1 MPTAPAVEHFVESF
15 QPKVLQEQQKGS
27 VWEVVLIETGPSLN
41 GKFYS
46 RETLQD
52 AVNRGVFNNIKAAE
66 YFFGDKNDHI
76 PSEASAV
83 LPGGFRGNQVGWFE
97 NIRYGTTVD
106 SKGQKVEGVL
116 ARFHIFKSASKLK
129 SDMLE
134 LFEAGKP
141 EMLGFSIDAKG
152 LLQRASIGGRPIANV
167 TKIKKVNET
176 TVVNEPAAGGRAL
189 RLVASVGS
197 EAEELAKI
205 PEILETVKKFG
216 SAWTEGIESQKSG
229 ETAIDHLSRVLQI
242 NLARAENELSRTN
255 QADDP
260 EGFKGVTRGV
270 EALTEAVKLVTVK
283 QFSGILDLCAA
294 RKRAYHLGERTRQGR
309 RMDYSWPEF
318 GDIQEAT
325 KLGDFLKSESE
336 KKGISPERLAQRAGI
351 SVSTVGQIMRGEI
364 QRPPNRRLQGFA
376 RALGVSLETLQN
388 LIPENI
394 RETVD
399 MEEDPMSKPAGA
411 DLSYEELEVKLK
423 EAEAKGD
430 ALEFKQKLKG
440 LIDGTDLPD
449 AAKSRLFQLLSD
461 RADMSDEDVNEAI
474 KAERE
479 YLAIVAPKKDPEH
492 TPEPTKVAEVVEGP
506 VGEPSPAS
514 VDSGGKPTGLADS
527 HDDPTANVTVQ
538 QESYDKY
545 VKAFEG
551 MFQEGR
557 DVDGVRAFNSL
568 HRAWYEIN
576 GVYHPPEIMA
586 DFLMEAIV
594 KAMPGRETVS
604 FEKHIAKNRALGTA
618 IYSEELRES
627 IDSSTFTT
635 AFSDAMEKSLQREY
649 TQDPNSDWRDIVSRR
664 MSLRDLTNNHKVS
677 RIGGYGILPI
687 VNEKAPYQPLGVT
700 TEVKEELDANKR
712 GGTEEVSWE
721 AMLADDLGV
730 IAQIPR
736 KFARSAN
743 RTVQRIVWDEIES
756 NPVMA
761 DGNALISAAH
771 LNRLSGDGAI
781 SGDNLATLIEQLCE
795 QQEQDSDELLGLMP
809 WRVFTGPRLFQEAW
823 ELTES
828 EAKDVTL
835 KNATTLNFIKG
846 QKVTAMKTIAL
857 GRSAGTLNHYYLAAN
872 PRDAESIVVG
882 FLGGRE
888 RPEIFVQSPTGS
900 TATQGQ
906 AFDADIMTFKIRFG
920 VGAKVIDWRW
930 IQGSL
935 TP

>member
-1 MPTAPAVEHFVESF
+1 MTTATAVEHFVESF

-27 VWEVVLIETGPSLN
+27 IWEVVLIETGPSLN

-52 AVNRGVFNNIKAAE
+52 AVNRGVFNNLKAAE

-97 NIRYGTTVD
+97 NIRYGTATD

-189 RLVASVGS
+189 RLVASIGDES
-197 EAEELAKI
+197 EELAKI
-205 PEILETVKKFG
+205 PEILETIKKFDD
-216 SAWTEGIESQKSG
+216 AWTEGIDPQQAQ
-229 ETAIDHLSRVLQI
+229 ETAVDHLSRVLQI
-242 NLARAENELSRTN
+242 NLARAESELSRTN
-255 QADDP
+255 QADEP
-260 EGFKGVTRGV
+260 ELFAEVTRGV

-294 RKRAYHLGERTRQGR
+294 WNGAYHLRERTEPAR
-309 RMDYSWPEF
+309 RRVYSYPV
-318 GDIQEAT
+318 
-325 KLGDFLKSESE
+325 SESRGSTMSDE
-336 KKGISPERLAQRAGI
+336 NAKILA
-351 SVSTVGQIMRGEI
+351 
-364 QRPPNRRLQGFA
+364 
-376 RALGVSLETLQN
+376 
-388 LIPENI
+388 
-394 RETVD
+394 
-399 MEEDPMSKPAGA
+399 
-411 DLSYEELEVKLK
+411 ELEETKAALK
-423 EAEAKGD
+423 EAEQKGA

-461 RADMSDEDVNEAI
+461 RADMSDDDVNEAI

-479 YLAIVAPKKDPEH
+479 YLAVVAPKKDPE
-492 TPEPTKVAEVVEGP
+492 PNSTKVVEG
-506 VGEPSPAS
+506 VDGQAGEGSPAT
-514 VDSGGKPTGLADS
+514 VDAGGKPNGLGDS
-527 HDDPTANVTVQ
+527 HGADAGANVEVVQ
-538 QESYDKY
+538 EAYDRY
-545 VKAFEG
+545 VKGFEG
-551 MFQEGR
+551 MFQGGK
-557 DVDGVRAFNSL
+557 DVDGVPAFHSL
-568 HRAWYEIN
+568 HRAWYDIN
-576 GVYHPPEIMA
+576 GTYHPPEIMA

-594 KAMPGRETVS
+594 KAMPGRETIT
-604 FEKHIAKNRALGTA
+604 FERHIARNRALGNK
-618 IYSEELRES
+618 IYSEDLRES
-627 IDSSTFTT
+627 ISSSTFTN
-635 AFSDAMEKSLQREY
+635 AFGDAMEKSLQKEY
-649 TQDPNSDWRDIVSRR
+649 TQDPNSDWRDIVSRKIP
-664 MSLRDLTNNHKVS
+664 LRDLTNDHKVS
-677 RIGGYGILPI
+677 RIGGYPILPV
-687 VNEKAPYQPLGVT
+687 VNEKAPYQNLGVT
-700 TEVKEELDANKR
+700 TEVREDLNADKR

-730 IAQIPR
+730 LAQIPR

-743 RTVQRIVWDEIES
+743 RTVQQIVWNEIEA
-756 NPVMA
+756 NPVMS

-771 LNRLSGDGAI
+771 NNRLSGDGAI

-795 QQEQDSDELLGLMP
+795 QTEQDSGELLGLLP

-828 EAKDVTL
+828 TAKDVTL
-835 KNATTLNFIKG
+835 KNATTLNFIRGLGVK
-846 QKVTAMKTIAL
+846 AMKTIAL
-857 GRSAGTLNHYYLAAN
+857 GLTAGTRNRYYVASN
-872 PRDAESIVVG
+872 PDGAESIVVG

-930 IQGSL
+930 LQGSL